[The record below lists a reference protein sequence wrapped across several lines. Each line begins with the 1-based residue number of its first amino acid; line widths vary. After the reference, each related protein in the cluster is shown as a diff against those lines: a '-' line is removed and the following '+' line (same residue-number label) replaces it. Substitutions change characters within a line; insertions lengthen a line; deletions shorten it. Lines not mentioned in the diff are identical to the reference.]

1 MPGDKLG
8 LFFFRAMP
16 SKHSLSLRS
25 HLLSIYLR
33 SSLKSVRTELLQ
45 QLQNLQGAPSVQ
57 MQQVPPAYERVV
69 ENPEAEDGDP
79 DEKGDG
85 DSGKTKKTHGSE
97 LYDKVD

>member
-1 MPGDKLG
+1 MFLCHRIVP
-8 LFFFRAMP
+8 
-16 SKHSLSLRS
+16 
-25 HLLSIYLR
+25 IYFER
-33 SSLKSVRTELLQ
+33 SLKSVRTELLQ

-69 ENPEAEDGDP
+69 DTTEDNP

-85 DSGKTKKTHGSE
+85 NGSKKRKTHGSE